1 MAYLK
6 PPWFVRKI
14 FNRVAMA
21 TGVGNSQTLTVTK
34 RVSKQPQ
41 QIPVVVPEVGGV
53 KYLVSTRGE
62 AEWVRNVR
70 ADPNVKLGDTKYV
83 ATEVPVEGATFMKGA
98 EEVEWNPRVAMGARG
113 GLIVELIEPVS
124 GEVDFYRR
132 LLPKNGGVLGFHH
145 LAMLLPLG
153 DESWSA
159 VEKLL
164 ADHGLSFEYT
174 ILIPDRARLAYVD
187 TTQILGHYI
196 ELCQLQKADTDF
208 FSGLIAE
215 SA

>member
-1 MAYLK
+1 
-6 PPWFVRKI
+6 VRDLL
-14 FNRVAMA
+14 
-21 TGVGNSQTLTVTK
+21 GVQN
-34 RVSKQPQ
+34 
-41 QIPVVVPEVGGV
+41 
-53 KYLVSTRGE
+53 
-62 AEWVRNVR
+62 
-70 ADPNVKLGDTKYV
+70 

-98 EEVEWNPRVAMGARG
+98 EEIEWEPRVAMGARG

-132 LLPKNGGVLGFHH
+132 FLPKNGGVLGFHH
-145 LAMLLPLG
+145 LAMLIPLG
-153 DESWSA
+153 DEPWNA

-164 ADHGLSFEYT
+164 ADHNLSFEYT

-187 TTQILGHYI
+187 TTELLGHFI
-196 ELCQLQKADTDF
+196 ELCQLQPADTEF